1 MLQLKT
7 IFWSSVGKKII
18 SAATG
23 LALIIFSTVH
33 LLGNLALL
41 RGDPDPFNK
50 YTHFLESFGFLLYV
64 VELGLVA
71 VFLFHI
77 TMGVMVWIDKKRAR
91 PEGYIKTAKAGSP
104 SRMTF
109 SSKNMIIT
117 GLVLFIFTI
126 IHLKNFKY
134 GPNIAEGYITEIDG
148 VQMRDLFRLVIESF
162 QNIYYVIG
170 YTVAMALLGFH
181 LRHGF
186 WSAFQSLGVNHP
198 RLSPFIAVVGVLV
211 AIVLAIGFLL
221 LPLWIYFKGGAV

>member
-1 MLQLKT
+1 
-7 IFWSSVGKKII
+7 
-18 SAATG
+18 
-23 LALIIFSTVH
+23 
-33 LLGNLALL
+33 
-41 RGDPDPFNK
+41 
-50 YTHFLESFGFLLYV
+50 V

-91 PEGYIKTAKAGSP
+91 PEGYAKTAKAGSP

-134 GPNIAEGYITEIDG
+134 GPSVAEGYITEIDG

-198 RLSPFIAVVGVLV
+198 RLSPFIAFVGVLV
-211 AIVLAIGFLL
+211 AIILAIGFLL